1 MISLNA
7 CAMGG
12 SEGGGGAC
20 PPVVEYSRAE
30 QQRAAREIDTLS
42 EGAILTGILSDYAV
56 LREQAHR
63 CLDVMSRQV
72 VAGNPRYWGFAIE
85 SEVGAVVVV
94 MIQEW
99 REGISALI

>member
-1 MISLNA
+1 
-7 CAMGG
+7 
-12 SEGGGGAC
+12 
-20 PPVVEYSRAE
+20 
-30 QQRAAREIDTLS
+30 
-42 EGAILTGILSDYAV
+42 
-56 LREQAHR
+56 
-63 CLDVMSRQV
+63 MSRQV